1 MKSKIMQNF
10 RKRAKNAGY
19 TNIHIIRDGNYNS
32 DGEPLYYVTAS
43 EALVGSPVRVVG
55 SLTFFLFCFRS
66 SSNISWKYKKY
77 DELGGYPDAKKAV
90 PTTIYK

>member
-19 TNIHIIRDGNYNS
+19 TDIHIIQDDNYNS
-32 DGEPLYYVTAS
+32 DGEPLYFV
-43 EALVGSPVRVVG
+43 EALEPLGGVRVRVVG
-55 SLTFFLFCFRS
+55 SLTYFLFCFRS

-77 DELGGYPDAKKAV
+77 DELGGHPDAKKAV